1 MSNLQR
7 IKKAGAMVAVT
18 AIAISTPTFA
28 QDAAAGAKLYQ
39 QRCSTCHSLD
49 VNKIGPKHRGVVGR
63 KSASVP
69 GYAYSK
75 PLVASGL
82 VWSEANI
89 DRWLQGPQKMVK
101 GSKMYFIV
109 PSPAE
114 RANIIAYLKSQK

>member
-109 PSPAE
+109 PSPTE